1 MKRVFCIFIYVVFS
15 ILKGVSAEMPDTLN
29 HYGLQA
35 VEIRGKRLRSQLRE
49 IEGTSIISM
58 SLMDEMPHILGNADP
73 LHYAQLLPGVQ
84 TNSEYDAGLHIQGC
98 DNSHNYVS
106 LGGAPIYNAAHLLG
120 FFSIFNAGHFTE
132 MSLQKSPVSA
142 SFPNRLGGRVDM
154 LTPTWLAAEDSLS
167 VGAVHGELSVGPMS
181 SQGTLRLPVG
191 KRSLLL
197 LSARTAYLNLLYS
210 KWLEVDGDEVKYD
223 FSDYNLSYITQLD
236 DANVLK
242 FEGYWGYDNMKI
254 GQASHGLQ
262 GKLKW
267 NNTMAALHW
276 YSRSK
281 DGLEERKKDW
291 SMEQMVYYSRYANR
305 LNVDEYSFQVGMRSF
320 IFDLGYKGNFSWG
333 RWSVGA
339 EVIRHQLLPQD
350 VGITGNLANYQTNAQ
365 HQQATETS
373 AYLQYCQ
380 PLGEKLLMEMG
391 ARVSGYHCQK
401 SFYRVMPHLKFNY
414 DLSQSAKL
422 NLNLGIRNQYLFQTG
437 FSSAGLPTEFWFA
450 ADQNHRPQYAYHAAL
465 QGEFWFAEKEY
476 RLSVETYYKWLM
488 NQIEN
493 NSNMFDIL
501 FSSYSFDGSLLHG
514 KGYNYGLN
522 LLLEKRRGKLT
533 GWLSGSLGRA
543 MRKFDGE
550 QYQGWYPAGHERI
563 YELNAVATY
572 RINRRVSLGT
582 TYVLASG
589 TPYTKV
595 NYAYLMSGNLVTEY
609 GPHNGGRVKPYMRLD
624 LSASYDFATKGSIR
638 SGINFSL
645 YNVTMHG
652 NDLFYRIK
660 VYDNHVRYNG
670 FKFLMPIMP
679 SLNYY
684 CKF

>member
-1 MKRVFCIFIYVVFS
+1 MKRVFCIFIYVVFG
-15 ILKGVSAEMPDTLN
+15 ILKGVSAEMTDTLN

-106 LGGAPIYNAAHLLG
+106 LGGAPVYNAAHLLG

-167 VGAVHGELSVGPMS
+167 VGTVHGELSVGPMS
-181 SQGTLRLPVG
+181 SQGTLRLPIG

-197 LSARTAYLNLLYS
+197 LSARAAYLNLLYS

-242 FEGYWGYDNMKI
+242 IEGYWGYDNMKI
-254 GQASHGLQ
+254 GQASYGLQ

-267 NNTMAALHW
+267 DNTMAALHW

-281 DGLEERKKDW
+281 HGENERRKNW
-291 SMEQMVYYSRYANR
+291 QMEQMVYYSRYANR
-305 LNVDEYSFQVGMRSF
+305 LNLNEYSFQVRMRSF

-333 RWSVGA
+333 RWRMGA
-339 EVIRHQLLPQD
+339 EVVRHQLLPQD
-350 VGITGNLANYQTNAQ
+350 IGISGNLANYQTDTQ
-365 HQQATETS
+365 HQLATEAS

-380 PLGEKLLMEMG
+380 PLGENLLMELG

-414 DLSQSAKL
+414 DLSPSAKL

-450 ADQNHRPQYAYHAAL
+450 ANQNHRPQYAYHAAL

-572 RINRRVSLGT
+572 RINRRVSLGS

-609 GPHNGGRVKPYMRLD
+609 GPHNGDRVKPYMRLD
-624 LSASYDFATKGSIR
+624 LSVSYDFATKGKVR

-660 VYDNHVRYNG
+660 VYDNHVRYNA

-679 SLNYY
+679 SINYY

>member
-1 MKRVFCIFIYVVFS
+1 MKRVFCIFIYVVFG
-15 ILKGVSAEMPDTLN
+15 ILKGVSAELTDTLN

-106 LGGAPIYNAAHLLG
+106 LGGAPVYNAAHLLG

-181 SQGTLRLPVG
+181 SQGTLRLPIG

-197 LSARTAYLNLLYS
+197 LSARAAYLNLLYS

-242 FEGYWGYDNMKI
+242 IEGYWGYDKMKI

-281 DGLEERKKDW
+281 DGLNEGGKDW

-305 LNVDEYSFQVGMRSF
+305 LNVGEYSFQVGMRSF
-320 IFDLGYKGNFSWG
+320 IFDLGYKGNFSCE
-333 RWSVGA
+333 RWSMGA
-339 EVIRHQLLPQD
+339 EVVRHQLLPQD
-350 VGITGNLANYQTNAQ
+350 IGITGNLANYQTDTQ
-365 HQQATETS
+365 HQQSMEAS

-380 PLGEKLLMEMG
+380 PLGENLLMELG

-401 SFYRVMPHLKFNY
+401 SFYRVMPHLKFNC
-414 DLSQSAKL
+414 DLSPSAKL

-437 FSSAGLPTEFWFA
+437 FSSSGLPTEFWFA
-450 ADQNHRPQYAYHAAL
+450 ADKNHRPQYACHAAL

-533 GWLSGSLGRA
+533 GWLSGSFGRA

-572 RINRRVSLGT
+572 RINRRVSLGS

-609 GPHNGGRVKPYMRLD
+609 GPHNGDRVKPYMRLD
-624 LSASYDFATKGSIR
+624 LSVSYDFATKGKVR

-679 SLNYY
+679 SINYY

>member
-1 MKRVFCIFIYVVFS
+1 MKRVFCIFIYVVFG
-15 ILKGVSAEMPDTLN
+15 ILKGVSAEMTDTLN

-106 LGGAPIYNAAHLLG
+106 LGGAPVYNAAHLLG

-197 LSARTAYLNLLYS
+197 LSARAAYLNLLYS

-242 FEGYWGYDNMKI
+242 IEGYWGYDNMKI
-254 GQASHGLQ
+254 GQASYGLQ

-267 NNTMAALHW
+267 DNTMAALHW

-281 DGLEERKKDW
+281 DGLNEGGKDW

-305 LNVDEYSFQVGMRSF
+305 LNVGEYSFQVGMRSF
-320 IFDLGYKGNFSWG
+320 IFDLGYKGNFSLG
-333 RWSVGA
+333 RWRMGA
-339 EVIRHQLLPQD
+339 EVVRHQLLPQD
-350 VGITGNLANYQTNAQ
+350 IGITGNLANYQTDAH
-365 HQQATETS
+365 HQLATEAS

-380 PLGEKLLMEMG
+380 PLGENLLMELG

-450 ADQNHRPQYAYHAAL
+450 ADQNHRPQYACHAAL

-572 RINRRVSLGT
+572 RINRRVSLGS

-609 GPHNGGRVKPYMRLD
+609 GPHNGDRVKPYMRLD
-624 LSASYDFATKGSIR
+624 LSVSYDFATKGKVR

-660 VYDNHVRYNG
+660 VYDNHVRYNA

-679 SLNYY
+679 SINYY

>member
-1 MKRVFCIFIYVVFS
+1 MKRVFCIFIYVVFG
-15 ILKGVSAEMPDTLN
+15 ILKGVSAEMTDTLN

-106 LGGAPIYNAAHLLG
+106 LGGAPVYNAAHLLG
-120 FFSIFNAGHFTE
+120 FFSIFNAGHFSE

-197 LSARTAYLNLLYS
+197 LSARAAYLNLLYS

-242 FEGYWGYDNMKI
+242 IEGYWGYDNMKI
-254 GQASHGLQ
+254 GQASYGLQ

-267 NNTMAALHW
+267 DNTMAALHW

-281 DGLEERKKDW
+281 DGLNEGGKDW

-305 LNVDEYSFQVGMRSF
+305 LNVGEYSFQVGMRSF

-333 RWSVGA
+333 RWRMGA
-339 EVIRHQLLPQD
+339 EVVRHQLLPQD
-350 VGITGNLANYQTNAQ
+350 IGITGNLANYQTDAH
-365 HQQATETS
+365 HQLATEAS
-373 AYLQYCQ
+373 VYLQYCQ
-380 PLGEKLLMEMG
+380 PLGEKLLMELG

-414 DLSQSAKL
+414 DLSPSAKL

-450 ADQNHRPQYAYHAAL
+450 ADKNHRPQYAYHAAL

-550 QYQGWYPAGHERI
+550 QYQEWYPAGHERI

-572 RINRRVSLGT
+572 RINRRVSLGS

-609 GPHNGGRVKPYMRLD
+609 GPHNGDRVKPYMRLD
-624 LSASYDFATKGSIR
+624 LSVSYDFATKGKVR

-660 VYDNHVRYNG
+660 VYDNHVRYNA

-679 SLNYY
+679 SINYY

>member
-1 MKRVFCIFIYVVFS
+1 MKRVFCIFIYVVFG
-15 ILKGVSAEMPDTLN
+15 ILKGVSAEMTDTLN
-29 HYGLQA
+29 HYGLQT

-106 LGGAPIYNAAHLLG
+106 LGGAPVYNAAHLLG
-120 FFSIFNAGHFTE
+120 FFSIFNAGHFSE

-660 VYDNHVRYNG
+660 VYDNHVRYNA

-679 SLNYY
+679 SINYY

>member
-1 MKRVFCIFIYVVFS
+1 MKRVFCIFIYVVFG
-15 ILKGVSAEMPDTLN
+15 ILKGVSAEMTDTLN
-29 HYGLQA
+29 RYGLQT
-35 VEIRGKRLRSQLRE
+35 VEIRGKRLRSPLRE
-49 IEGTSIISM
+49 IEGSSIISM

-106 LGGAPIYNAAHLLG
+106 LGGAPVYNAAHLLG
-120 FFSIFNAGHFTE
+120 FFSIFNAGHFSE

-197 LSARTAYLNLLYS
+197 LSARAAYLNLLYS

-242 FEGYWGYDNMKI
+242 IEGYWGYDNMKI
-254 GQASHGLQ
+254 GQASYGLQ

-267 NNTMAALHW
+267 DNTMAALHW

-281 DGLEERKKDW
+281 DGLNEGGKDW
-291 SMEQMVYYSRYANR
+291 LMEQMVYYSRYANR
-305 LNVDEYSFQVGMRSF
+305 LNVGEYSFQVGMRSF

-333 RWSVGA
+333 RWRMGA
-339 EVIRHQLLPQD
+339 EVVRHQLLPQD
-350 VGITGNLANYQTNAQ
+350 IGITGNLANYQTDAH
-365 HQQATETS
+365 HQLATEAS

-380 PLGEKLLMEMG
+380 PLGENLLMELG

-450 ADQNHRPQYAYHAAL
+450 ADKNHRPQYAYHAAL

-550 QYQGWYPAGHERI
+550 QYQEWYPAGHERI

-572 RINRRVSLGT
+572 RINRRVSLGS

-609 GPHNGGRVKPYMRLD
+609 GPHNGDRVKPYMRLD
-624 LSASYDFATKGSIR
+624 LSVSYDFATKGSVR

-660 VYDNHVRYNG
+660 VYDNHVRYNA

-679 SLNYY
+679 SINYY

>member
-29 HYGLQA
+29 HYGLQT

-106 LGGAPIYNAAHLLG
+106 LGGAPVYNAAHLLG

-154 LTPTWLAAEDSLS
+154 LTPTWLAAEDSLL

-197 LSARTAYLNLLYS
+197 LSARAAYLNLLYS

-305 LNVDEYSFQVGMRSF
+305 LNVNEYSFQVGMRSF
-320 IFDLGYKGNFSWG
+320 IFDLGYKGNFSCG

-350 VGITGNLANYQTNAQ
+350 VGITGNLANYQTDAQ

-373 AYLQYCQ
+373 AYLQYCL

>member
-15 ILKGVSAEMPDTLN
+15 ILKGVSAEMTDTLN

-380 PLGEKLLMEMG
+380 PLGENLLMELG

>member
-1 MKRVFCIFIYVVFS
+1 MKRVFCIFIYVVFG
-15 ILKGVSAEMPDTLN
+15 ILKGVSAEMTDTLN
-29 HYGLQA
+29 HYELQT
-35 VEIRGKRLRSQLRE
+35 VEIRGKRLRSPLRE
-49 IEGTSIISM
+49 IEGSSIISM
-58 SLMDEMPHILGNADP
+58 SFMDEMPHILGNADP

-154 LTPTWLAAEDSLS
+154 LTPTWLAAEDSLWM
-167 VGAVHGELSVGPMS
+167 GGVHGELSVGPMS

-197 LSARTAYLNLLYS
+197 LSARAAYLNLLYS

-242 FEGYWGYDNMKI
+242 IEGYWGYDNMKI
-254 GQASHGLQ
+254 GQASYGLQ

-267 NNTMAALHW
+267 DNTMAALHW

-281 DGLEERKKDW
+281 DGLNEGGKDW

-305 LNVDEYSFQVGMRSF
+305 LNVGEYSFQVGMRSF

-333 RWSVGA
+333 RWRMGA
-339 EVIRHQLLPQD
+339 EVVRHQLLPQD
-350 VGITGNLANYQTNAQ
+350 IGITGNLANYQTDAH
-365 HQQATETS
+365 HQLATEAS
-373 AYLQYCQ
+373 VYLQYCQ

-414 DLSQSAKL
+414 DLSPSAKL

-450 ADQNHRPQYAYHAAL
+450 ADKNHRPQYAYHAAL

-550 QYQGWYPAGHERI
+550 QYLEWYPAGHERI

-572 RINRRVSLGT
+572 RINRRVSLGS

-609 GPHNGGRVKPYMRLD
+609 GPHNGDRVKPYMRLD
-624 LSASYDFATKGSIR
+624 LSVSYDFATKGKVR

-660 VYDNHVRYNG
+660 VYDNHVRYNA

-679 SLNYY
+679 SINYY

>member
-1 MKRVFCIFIYVVFS
+1 MKRVFCIFIYVVFG
-15 ILKGVSAEMPDTLN
+15 ILKGVSAEMTDTLN

-106 LGGAPIYNAAHLLG
+106 LGGAPVYNAAHLLG
-120 FFSIFNAGHFTE
+120 FFSIFNAGHFSE

-181 SQGTLRLPVG
+181 SQGTLRLPIG

-197 LSARTAYLNLLYS
+197 LSARAAYLNLLYS

-242 FEGYWGYDNMKI
+242 IEGYWGYDKMKI

-281 DGLEERKKDW
+281 HGENERRKNW
-291 SMEQMVYYSRYANR
+291 QMEQMVYYSRYANR
-305 LNVDEYSFQVGMRSF
+305 LNLNEYSFQVGMRSF

-333 RWSVGA
+333 RWRMGA
-339 EVIRHQLLPQD
+339 EVVRHQLLPQD
-350 VGITGNLANYQTNAQ
+350 IGITGNLANYQTDAH
-365 HQQATETS
+365 HQLATEAS
-373 AYLQYCQ
+373 VYLQYCQ

-414 DLSQSAKL
+414 DLSPSAKL

-450 ADQNHRPQYAYHAAL
+450 ADKNHRPQYAYHAAL

-550 QYQGWYPAGHERI
+550 QYQEWYPAGHERI

-572 RINRRVSLGT
+572 RINRRVSLGS

-609 GPHNGGRVKPYMRLD
+609 GPHNGDRVKPYMRLD
-624 LSASYDFATKGSIR
+624 LSVSYDFATKGKVR

-660 VYDNHVRYNG
+660 VYDNHVRYNA
-670 FKFLMPIMP
+670 FKFLMAIMP
-679 SLNYY
+679 SINYY

>member
-1 MKRVFCIFIYVVFS
+1 MKRVFCIFIYVVFG
-15 ILKGVSAEMPDTLN
+15 ILKGVSAEMTDTLN

-106 LGGAPIYNAAHLLG
+106 FGGAPVYNAAHLLG
-120 FFSIFNAGHFTE
+120 FFSIFNAGHFSE

-154 LTPTWLAAEDSLS
+154 LTPTWLAAEDSLWM
-167 VGAVHGELSVGPMS
+167 GGVHGELSVGPMS

-197 LSARTAYLNLLYS
+197 LSARAAYLNLLYS

-242 FEGYWGYDNMKI
+242 IEGYWGYDNMKI
-254 GQASHGLQ
+254 GQASYGLQ

-267 NNTMAALHW
+267 DNTMAALHW

-281 DGLEERKKDW
+281 DGLNEGGKDW

-305 LNVDEYSFQVGMRSF
+305 LNVGEYSFQVGMRSF

-333 RWSVGA
+333 RWRMGA
-339 EVIRHQLLPQD
+339 EVVRHQLLPQD
-350 VGITGNLANYQTNAQ
+350 IGISGNLANYQTDTQ
-365 HQQATETS
+365 HQLATEAS

-380 PLGEKLLMEMG
+380 PLGENLLMELG

-414 DLSQSAKL
+414 DLSPSAKL

-450 ADQNHRPQYAYHAAL
+450 ANQNHRPQYAYHAAL

-572 RINRRVSLGT
+572 RINRRVSLGS

-609 GPHNGGRVKPYMRLD
+609 GPHNGSRVKPYMRLD
-624 LSASYDFATKGSIR
+624 LSVSYDFATKGSVR

-660 VYDNHVRYNG
+660 VYDNHVRYNA

-679 SLNYY
+679 SINYY

>member
-1 MKRVFCIFIYVVFS
+1 MKRVFCIFIYVVFG
-15 ILKGVSAEMPDTLN
+15 ILKGVSAEMTDTLN

-106 LGGAPIYNAAHLLG
+106 LGGAPVYNAAHLLG

-197 LSARTAYLNLLYS
+197 LSARAAYLNLLYS

-242 FEGYWGYDNMKI
+242 IEGYWGYDKMKI

-281 DGLEERKKDW
+281 DGLNEGGKDW

-305 LNVDEYSFQVGMRSF
+305 LNVGEYSFQVGMRSF

-333 RWSVGA
+333 RWRMGA
-339 EVIRHQLLPQD
+339 EVVRHQLLPQD
-350 VGITGNLANYQTNAQ
+350 IGISGNLANYQTDTQ
-365 HQQATETS
+365 HQLATEAS
-373 AYLQYCQ
+373 VYLQYCQ

-414 DLSQSAKL
+414 DLSPSAKL

-450 ADQNHRPQYAYHAAL
+450 ANQNHRPQYAYHAAL

-543 MRKFDGE
+543 MRKFDGA

-572 RINRRVSLGT
+572 HINRRVSLGS

-609 GPHNGGRVKPYMRLD
+609 GPHNGDRVKPYMRLD
-624 LSASYDFATKGSIR
+624 LSVSYDFATKGKVR

-660 VYDNHVRYNG
+660 VYDNHVRYNA

-679 SLNYY
+679 SINYY

>member
-1 MKRVFCIFIYVVFS
+1 MKRVFCIFIYVVLG
-15 ILKGVSAEMPDTLN
+15 ILKGVSAEMTDTLN
-29 HYGLQA
+29 HYGLQT
-35 VEIRGKRLRSQLRE
+35 VEIRGKRLRSPLRE
-49 IEGTSIISM
+49 IEGSSIISM
-58 SLMDEMPHILGNADP
+58 SFMDEMPHILGNADP

-132 MSLQKSPVSA
+132 MSLLKSPVSA

-154 LTPTWLAAEDSLS
+154 LTPTWLAAEDSLWT
-167 VGAVHGELSVGPMS
+167 GAVHGELSVGPMS

-197 LSARTAYLNLLYS
+197 LSARAAYLNLLYS

-242 FEGYWGYDNMKI
+242 IEGYWGYDNMKI

-267 NNTMAALHW
+267 DNTMAALHW

-281 DGLEERKKDW
+281 DGLDERGKVW

-350 VGITGNLANYQTNAQ
+350 VDITGNLANYQTDAQ
-365 HQQATETS
+365 HQQAAETS
-373 AYLQYCQ
+373 AYLQYSQ

-401 SFYRVMPHLKFNY
+401 SFYRVMPHLKLNY
-414 DLSQSAKL
+414 VLSPSAKL

-437 FSSAGLPTEFWFA
+437 FSSSGLPTEFWFA
-450 ADQNHRPQYAYHAAL
+450 ADKNHRPQYAWHAAL

-572 RINRRVSLGT
+572 RINRRVSLGA

-589 TPYTKV
+589 TPYTNV

-609 GPHNGGRVKPYMRLD
+609 GPYNGSRVKPYMRLD
-624 LSASYDFATKGSIR
+624 LSVSYDFATKGSVR

-660 VYDNHVRYNG
+660 VYDNHVRYNA

-679 SLNYY
+679 SINYY

>member
-1 MKRVFCIFIYVVFS
+1 MKRVFCIFIYVVFG
-15 ILKGVSAEMPDTLN
+15 ILKGVSAEMTDTLN
-29 HYGLQA
+29 HYGLQT

-106 LGGAPIYNAAHLLG
+106 LGGAPVYNAAHLLG
-120 FFSIFNAGHFTE
+120 FFSIFNAGHFSE

-197 LSARTAYLNLLYS
+197 LSARAAYLNLLYS

-254 GQASHGLQ
+254 GQASYGLQ

-267 NNTMAALHW
+267 DNTMAALHW

-281 DGLEERKKDW
+281 DGLNKGGKDW
-291 SMEQMVYYSRYANR
+291 LMEQMVYYSRYANR
-305 LNVDEYSFQVGMRSF
+305 LNVGEYSFQVGMRSF

-333 RWSVGA
+333 RWRMGA
-339 EVIRHQLLPQD
+339 EVVRHQLLPQD
-350 VGITGNLANYQTNAQ
+350 IGITGNLANYQTDTQ
-365 HQQATETS
+365 HQQSMEAS
-373 AYLQYCQ
+373 VYLQYCQ

-414 DLSQSAKL
+414 DLSPSAKL

-450 ADQNHRPQYAYHAAL
+450 ADQNHRPQYACHAAL

-572 RINRRVSLGT
+572 RINRRVSLGS

-609 GPHNGGRVKPYMRLD
+609 GPHNGDRVKPYMRLD
-624 LSASYDFATKGSIR
+624 LSVSYDFATKGSVR

-660 VYDNHVRYNG
+660 VYDNHVRYNA

-679 SLNYY
+679 SINYY

>member
-1 MKRVFCIFIYVVFS
+1 MKRVFCIFIYVVFG
-15 ILKGVSAEMPDTLN
+15 ILKGVSAEMTDTLN

-106 LGGAPIYNAAHLLG
+106 LGGAPVYNAAHLLG

-154 LTPTWLAAEDSLS
+154 LTPTWLAAEDSLWM
-167 VGAVHGELSVGPMS
+167 GGVHGELSVGPMS

-197 LSARTAYLNLLYS
+197 LSARAAYLNLLYS

-242 FEGYWGYDNMKI
+242 IEGYWGYDNMKI
-254 GQASHGLQ
+254 GQASYGLQ

-267 NNTMAALHW
+267 DNTMAALHW

-281 DGLEERKKDW
+281 DGLNEGGKDW

-305 LNVDEYSFQVGMRSF
+305 LNVGEYSFQVGMRSF
-320 IFDLGYKGNFSWG
+320 IFDLGYKGNFSLG
-333 RWSVGA
+333 RWRMGA
-339 EVIRHQLLPQD
+339 EVVRHQLLPQD
-350 VGITGNLANYQTNAQ
+350 IGITGNLANYQTDAH
-365 HQQATETS
+365 HQLATEAS
-373 AYLQYCQ
+373 VYLQYCQ

-414 DLSQSAKL
+414 DLSPSAKL

-450 ADQNHRPQYAYHAAL
+450 ADQNHRPQYACHAAL

-572 RINRRVSLGT
+572 RINRRVSLGS

-609 GPHNGGRVKPYMRLD
+609 GPHNGDRVKPYMRLD
-624 LSASYDFATKGSIR
+624 LSVSYDFATKGKVR

-660 VYDNHVRYNG
+660 VYDNHVRYNA

-679 SLNYY
+679 SINYY

>member
-1 MKRVFCIFIYVVFS
+1 MKRVFCIFIYVVFG
-15 ILKGVSAEMPDTLN
+15 ILKGVSAEMTDTLN

-106 LGGAPIYNAAHLLG
+106 LGGAPVYNAAHLLG

-154 LTPTWLAAEDSLS
+154 LTPTWLAAEDSLWM
-167 VGAVHGELSVGPMS
+167 GGVHGELSVGPMS

-197 LSARTAYLNLLYS
+197 LSARAAYLNLLYS

-242 FEGYWGYDNMKI
+242 IEGYWGYDKMKI

-281 DGLEERKKDW
+281 HGENERRKNW
-291 SMEQMVYYSRYANR
+291 QIEQMVYYSRYANR
-305 LNVDEYSFQVGMRSF
+305 LNVGEYSFQVGMRSF

-333 RWSVGA
+333 RWRMGA
-339 EVIRHQLLPQD
+339 EVVRHQLLPQD
-350 VGITGNLANYQTNAQ
+350 IGISGNLANYQTDTQ
-365 HQQATETS
+365 HQLATEAS

-401 SFYRVMPHLKFNY
+401 SFYRVMPHLKLNY
-414 DLSQSAKL
+414 VLSQSAKL

-450 ADQNHRPQYAYHAAL
+450 ADQNHRPQYACHAAL

-533 GWLSGSLGRA
+533 GWLSGSWGRA
-543 MRKFDGE
+543 MRKFDGA

-572 RINRRVSLGT
+572 RINRRVSLGS

-609 GPHNGGRVKPYMRLD
+609 GPHNGDRVKPYMRLD
-624 LSASYDFATKGSIR
+624 LSVSYDFATKGKVR

-660 VYDNHVRYNG
+660 VYDNHVRYNA

-679 SLNYY
+679 SINYY

>member
-1 MKRVFCIFIYVVFS
+1 MKRVFCIFIYVVFGM
-15 ILKGVSAEMPDTLN
+15 LKGVSAEMTDTLN
-29 HYGLQA
+29 HYGLQT
-35 VEIRGKRLRSQLRE
+35 VEIRGKRLRSPLRE
-49 IEGTSIISM
+49 IEGSSIISM
-58 SLMDEMPHILGNADP
+58 SFMDEMPHILGNADP

-106 LGGAPIYNAAHLLG
+106 LGGAPVYNAAHLLG
-120 FFSIFNAGHFTE
+120 FFSIFNAGHFSE

-167 VGAVHGELSVGPMS
+167 VGTVHGELSVGPMS

-197 LSARTAYLNLLYS
+197 LSARAAYLNLLYS

-242 FEGYWGYDNMKI
+242 IEGYWGYDNMKI
-254 GQASHGLQ
+254 GQASYGLQ

-267 NNTMAALHW
+267 DNTMAALHW

-281 DGLEERKKDW
+281 DGLNEGGKDW

-305 LNVDEYSFQVGMRSF
+305 LNVGEYSFQVGMRSF

-333 RWSVGA
+333 RWRMGA
-339 EVIRHQLLPQD
+339 EVVRHQLLPQD
-350 VGITGNLANYQTNAQ
+350 IGITGNLANYQTDAH
-365 HQQATETS
+365 HQLATEAS
-373 AYLQYCQ
+373 VYLQYCQ

-414 DLSQSAKL
+414 DLSPSAKL

-450 ADQNHRPQYAYHAAL
+450 ADKNHRPQYAYHAAL

-543 MRKFDGE
+543 MRKFDGA

-572 RINRRVSLGT
+572 RINRRVSLGS

-595 NYAYLMSGNLVTEY
+595 NYAYLMSGNFVTEY
-609 GPHNGGRVKPYMRLD
+609 GPHNGDRVKPYMRLD
-624 LSASYDFATKGSIR
+624 LSVSYDFATKGKVR

-660 VYDNHVRYNG
+660 VYDNHVRYNA

-679 SLNYY
+679 SINYY

>member
-1 MKRVFCIFIYVVFS
+1 MKRVFCIFIYVVFG
-15 ILKGVSAEMPDTLN
+15 ILKGVSAEMTDTLN

-49 IEGTSIISM
+49 IEGTSIVSM

-106 LGGAPIYNAAHLLG
+106 LGGAPVYNAAHLLG

-197 LSARTAYLNLLYS
+197 LSARAAYLNLLYS

-242 FEGYWGYDNMKI
+242 IEGYWGYDNMKI
-254 GQASHGLQ
+254 GQASYGLQ

-267 NNTMAALHW
+267 DNTMAALHW

-281 DGLEERKKDW
+281 DGLKEGGKDW

-305 LNVDEYSFQVGMRSF
+305 LNVGEYSFQVGMRSF
-320 IFDLGYKGNFSWG
+320 IFDLGYKGNFSLG
-333 RWSVGA
+333 RWRMGA
-339 EVIRHQLLPQD
+339 EVVRHQLLPQD
-350 VGITGNLANYQTNAQ
+350 IGITGNLANYQTDAH
-365 HQQATETS
+365 HQLATEAS
-373 AYLQYCQ
+373 VYLQYCQ

-414 DLSQSAKL
+414 DLSPSAKL

-450 ADQNHRPQYAYHAAL
+450 ANQNHRPQYAYHAAL

-572 RINRRVSLGT
+572 RINRRVSLGS

-609 GPHNGGRVKPYMRLD
+609 GPHNGDRVKPYMRLD
-624 LSASYDFATKGSIR
+624 LSVSYDFATKGKVR

-660 VYDNHVRYNG
+660 VYDNHVRYNA

-679 SLNYY
+679 SINYY

>member
-1 MKRVFCIFIYVVFS
+1 MKRVFCIFIYVVFG
-15 ILKGVSAEMPDTLN
+15 ILKGVSAEMTDTLN

-120 FFSIFNAGHFTE
+120 FFSIFNAGHFLE

-181 SQGTLRLPVG
+181 SQGTLRLPIG

-197 LSARTAYLNLLYS
+197 LSARAAYLNLLYS

-242 FEGYWGYDNMKI
+242 IEGYWGYDKMKI

-281 DGLEERKKDW
+281 HGENERRKNW
-291 SMEQMVYYSRYANR
+291 QMEQMVYYSRYANR
-305 LNVDEYSFQVGMRSF
+305 LNLNEYSFQVGMRSF
-320 IFDLGYKGNFSWG
+320 IFDLGYKGNFSCGGW
-333 RWSVGA
+333 RMGA
-339 EVIRHQLLPQD
+339 EVVRHQLLPQD
-350 VGITGNLANYQTNAQ
+350 IGISGNLANYQTDTQ
-365 HQQATETS
+365 HQQSMEAS

-380 PLGEKLLMEMG
+380 PLGENLLMELG

-437 FSSAGLPTEFWFA
+437 FSSSGLPTEFWFA
-450 ADQNHRPQYAYHAAL
+450 ADQNHRPQYACHAAL

-550 QYQGWYPAGHERI
+550 QYQRWYPAGHERI

-572 RINRRVSLGT
+572 RINRRVSLGS

-609 GPHNGGRVKPYMRLD
+609 GPHNGDRVKPYMRLD
-624 LSASYDFATKGSIR
+624 LSVSYDFATKGKVR

-660 VYDNHVRYNG
+660 VYDNHVRYNA

-679 SLNYY
+679 SINYY

>member
-1 MKRVFCIFIYVVFS
+1 MKRVFCIFIYVVFG
-15 ILKGVSAEMPDTLN
+15 ILKGVSAEMTDTLN

-181 SQGTLRLPVG
+181 SQGTLRLPIG

-197 LSARTAYLNLLYS
+197 LSARAAYLNLLYS

-242 FEGYWGYDNMKI
+242 IEGYWGYDNMKI
-254 GQASHGLQ
+254 GQASYGLQ

-281 DGLEERKKDW
+281 DGLNEGGKDW

-305 LNVDEYSFQVGMRSF
+305 LNVGEYSFQVGMRSF

-333 RWSVGA
+333 RWRMGA
-339 EVIRHQLLPQD
+339 EVVRHQLLPQD
-350 VGITGNLANYQTNAQ
+350 IGITGNLANYQTDAH
-365 HQQATETS
+365 HQLATEAS
-373 AYLQYCQ
+373 VYLQYCQ

-414 DLSQSAKL
+414 DLSPSAKL

-450 ADQNHRPQYAYHAAL
+450 ADKNHRPQYAYHAAL

-550 QYQGWYPAGHERI
+550 QYQEWYPAGHERI

-572 RINRRVSLGT
+572 RINRRVSLGS

-609 GPHNGGRVKPYMRLD
+609 GPHNGDRVKPYMRLD
-624 LSASYDFATKGSIR
+624 LSVSYDFATKGKVR

-660 VYDNHVRYNG
+660 VYDNHVRYNA

-679 SLNYY
+679 SINYY

>member
-1 MKRVFCIFIYVVFS
+1 
-15 ILKGVSAEMPDTLN
+15 
-29 HYGLQA
+29 
-35 VEIRGKRLRSQLRE
+35 
-49 IEGTSIISM
+49 
-58 SLMDEMPHILGNADP
+58 
-73 LHYAQLLPGVQ
+73 
-84 TNSEYDAGLHIQGC
+84 
-98 DNSHNYVS
+98 
-106 LGGAPIYNAAHLLG
+106 
-120 FFSIFNAGHFTE
+120 

-181 SQGTLRLPVG
+181 SQGTLRLPIG

-197 LSARTAYLNLLYS
+197 LSARAAYLNLLYS

-242 FEGYWGYDNMKI
+242 IEGYWGYDKMKI

-281 DGLEERKKDW
+281 DGLNEGGKDW

-305 LNVDEYSFQVGMRSF
+305 LNVGEYSFQVGMRSF
-320 IFDLGYKGNFSWG
+320 IFDLGYKGNFSCE
-333 RWSVGA
+333 RWSMGA
-339 EVIRHQLLPQD
+339 EVVRHQLLPQD
-350 VGITGNLANYQTNAQ
+350 IGITGNLANYQTDTQ
-365 HQQATETS
+365 HQQSMEAS

-380 PLGEKLLMEMG
+380 PLGENLLMELG

-401 SFYRVMPHLKFNY
+401 SFYRVMPHLKFNC
-414 DLSQSAKL
+414 DLSPSAKL

-437 FSSAGLPTEFWFA
+437 FSSSGLPTEFWFA
-450 ADQNHRPQYAYHAAL
+450 ADQNHRPQYACHAAL

-572 RINRRVSLGT
+572 RINRRVSLGS

-609 GPHNGGRVKPYMRLD
+609 GPHNGDRVKPYMRLD
-624 LSASYDFATKGSIR
+624 LSVSYDFATKGKVR

-679 SLNYY
+679 SINYY

>member
-1 MKRVFCIFIYVVFS
+1 MKRVFCIFIYVVLG
-15 ILKGVSAEMPDTLN
+15 ILKGVSAEMTDTLN
-29 HYGLQA
+29 HYGLQT
-35 VEIRGKRLRSQLRE
+35 VEIRGKRLRSPLRE
-49 IEGTSIISM
+49 IEGSSIISM
-58 SLMDEMPHILGNADP
+58 SFMDEMPHILGNADP

-154 LTPTWLAAEDSLS
+154 LTPTWLAAEDSLWM
-167 VGAVHGELSVGPMS
+167 GGVHGELSVGPMS

-197 LSARTAYLNLLYS
+197 LSARAAYLNLLYS

-254 GQASHGLQ
+254 EQASYGLL

-267 NNTMAALHW
+267 DNTMAALHW

-281 DGLEERKKDW
+281 DGLNEGGKDW

-305 LNVDEYSFQVGMRSF
+305 LNVGEYSFQVGMRSF

-333 RWSVGA
+333 RWRMGA
-339 EVIRHQLLPQD
+339 EVVRHQLLPQD
-350 VGITGNLANYQTNAQ
+350 IGITGNLANYQTDAH
-365 HQQATETS
+365 HQLATEAS
-373 AYLQYCQ
+373 VYLQYCQ

-401 SFYRVMPHLKFNY
+401 SFYRVMPHLKLNY
-414 DLSQSAKL
+414 VLSQSAKL

-450 ADQNHRPQYAYHAAL
+450 ADKNHRPQYACHAAL

-572 RINRRVSLGT
+572 RINRRVSLGS

-609 GPHNGGRVKPYMRLD
+609 GPHNGSRVKPYMRLD
-624 LSASYDFATKGSIR
+624 LSVSYDFATKGSVR

-660 VYDNHVRYNG
+660 VYDNHVRYNA

-679 SLNYY
+679 SINYY

>member
-1 MKRVFCIFIYVVFS
+1 MKRVFCIFIYVVFGM
-15 ILKGVSAEMPDTLN
+15 LKGVSAEMTDTLN
-29 HYGLQA
+29 HYGLQT
-35 VEIRGKRLRSQLRE
+35 VEIRGKRLRSPLRE
-49 IEGTSIISM
+49 IEGSSIISM
-58 SLMDEMPHILGNADP
+58 SFMDEMPHILGNADP

-106 LGGAPIYNAAHLLG
+106 LGGAPVYNAAHLLG
-120 FFSIFNAGHFTE
+120 FFSIFNAGHFSE

-167 VGAVHGELSVGPMS
+167 VGTVHGELSVGPMS

-197 LSARTAYLNLLYS
+197 LSARAAYLNLLYS

-242 FEGYWGYDNMKI
+242 IEGYWGYDNMKI
-254 GQASHGLQ
+254 GQASYGLQ

-267 NNTMAALHW
+267 DNTMAALHW

-281 DGLEERKKDW
+281 DGLNEGGKDW

-305 LNVDEYSFQVGMRSF
+305 LNVGEYSFQVGMRSF
-320 IFDLGYKGNFSWG
+320 IFDLGYKGNFSLG
-333 RWSVGA
+333 RWRMGA
-339 EVIRHQLLPQD
+339 EVVRHQLLPQD
-350 VGITGNLANYQTNAQ
+350 IGITGNLANYQTDAH
-365 HQQATETS
+365 HQLATEAS
-373 AYLQYCQ
+373 VYLQYCQ
-380 PLGEKLLMEMG
+380 PLGENLLMELG

-414 DLSQSAKL
+414 DLSPSAKL

-501 FSSYSFDGSLLHG
+501 FSSYSFDGFLLHG

-572 RINRRVSLGT
+572 RINRRVSLGS

-609 GPHNGGRVKPYMRLD
+609 GPHNGDRVKPYMRLD
-624 LSASYDFATKGSIR
+624 LSVSYDFATKGSVR

-660 VYDNHVRYNG
+660 VYDNHVRYNA

-679 SLNYY
+679 SINYY

>member
-181 SQGTLRLPVG
+181 SQGTLRLPIG

-197 LSARTAYLNLLYS
+197 LSARAAYLNLLYS

-242 FEGYWGYDNMKI
+242 FEGYWGYDKMKV

-350 VGITGNLANYQTNAQ
+350 VGITGNLANYQTDAQ

-401 SFYRVMPHLKFNY
+401 FFYRVMPHLKFNY

-422 NLNLGIRNQYLFQTG
+422 NLILGIRNQYLFQTG

-493 NSNMFDIL
+493 NCNMFDIL

-543 MRKFDGE
+543 MRKFDGA

-595 NYAYLMSGNLVTEY
+595 NYVYLMSGNLVTEY
-609 GPHNGGRVKPYMRLD
+609 GPHNGSRVKPYMRLD
-624 LSASYDFATKGSIR
+624 LSVSYDFATKGSVR

-679 SLNYY
+679 SINYY

>member
-106 LGGAPIYNAAHLLG
+106 LGGAPVYNAAHLLG

-191 KRSLLL
+191 KCSLLL
-197 LSARTAYLNLLYS
+197 LSARAAYLNLLYS

-305 LNVDEYSFQVGMRSF
+305 LNVNEYSFQVGMRSF
-320 IFDLGYKGNFSWG
+320 IFDLGYKGNFSCG

-350 VGITGNLANYQTNAQ
+350 VGITGNLANYQTDAQ

-373 AYLQYCQ
+373 AYLQYCL

-609 GPHNGGRVKPYMRLD
+609 GPHNGGRVKPYVRLD

-679 SLNYY
+679 SINYY

>member
-1 MKRVFCIFIYVVFS
+1 MKRVFCIFIYVVFG
-15 ILKGVSAEMPDTLN
+15 ILKGVSAEMTDTLN
-29 HYGLQA
+29 HYGLQT
-35 VEIRGKRLRSQLRE
+35 VEIRGKRLRSPLRE
-49 IEGTSIISM
+49 IEGSSIISM
-58 SLMDEMPHILGNADP
+58 SFMDEMPHILGNADP

-132 MSLQKSPVSA
+132 MSLLKSPVSA

-154 LTPTWLAAEDSLS
+154 LTPTWLAAEDSLWT
-167 VGAVHGELSVGPMS
+167 GAVHGELSVGPMS

-197 LSARTAYLNLLYS
+197 LSARAAYLNLLYS

-242 FEGYWGYDNMKI
+242 IEGYWGYDKMKI
-254 GQASHGLQ
+254 GQASYGLQ

-267 NNTMAALHW
+267 DNTMAALHW

-281 DGLEERKKDW
+281 DGLNEGGKDW

-305 LNVDEYSFQVGMRSF
+305 LNVGEYSFQVGMRSF

-333 RWSVGA
+333 RWRMGA
-339 EVIRHQLLPQD
+339 VVVRHQLLPQD
-350 VGITGNLANYQTNAQ
+350 IGISGNLANYQTDTQ
-365 HQQATETS
+365 HQLATEAS

-401 SFYRVMPHLKFNY
+401 SFYRVMPHLKLNY
-414 DLSQSAKL
+414 VLSQSAKL

-450 ADQNHRPQYAYHAAL
+450 ADKNHRPQYAYHAAL

-550 QYQGWYPAGHERI
+550 QYQEWYPAGHERI

-572 RINRRVSLGT
+572 RINRRVSLGS

-609 GPHNGGRVKPYMRLD
+609 GPHNGDRVKPYMRLD
-624 LSASYDFATKGSIR
+624 LSVSYDFATKGKVR

-660 VYDNHVRYNG
+660 VYDNHVRYNA

-679 SLNYY
+679 SINYY

>member
-1 MKRVFCIFIYVVFS
+1 MKRVFCIFIYVVFG
-15 ILKGVSAEMPDTLN
+15 ILKGVSAELTDTLN

-106 LGGAPIYNAAHLLG
+106 LGGAPVYNAAHLLG

-181 SQGTLRLPVG
+181 SQGTLRLPIG

-197 LSARTAYLNLLYS
+197 LSARAAYLNLLYS

-242 FEGYWGYDNMKI
+242 IEGYWGYDKMKI

-281 DGLEERKKDW
+281 DGLNEGGKDW

-305 LNVDEYSFQVGMRSF
+305 LNLNEYSFQVGMRSF
-320 IFDLGYKGNFSWG
+320 IFDLGYKGNFSCE
-333 RWSVGA
+333 RWSMGA
-339 EVIRHQLLPQD
+339 EVVRHQLLPQD
-350 VGITGNLANYQTNAQ
+350 IGITGNLANYQTDTQ
-365 HQQATETS
+365 HQQSMEAS

-380 PLGEKLLMEMG
+380 PLGENLLMELG

-401 SFYRVMPHLKFNY
+401 SFYRVMPHLKFTCN
-414 DLSQSAKL
+414 LSPSAKL

-450 ADQNHRPQYAYHAAL
+450 ADQNHRPQYACHAAL

-488 NQIEN
+488 NQVEN

-572 RINRRVSLGT
+572 RINRRVSLGS

-609 GPHNGGRVKPYMRLD
+609 GPHNGDRVKPYMRLD
-624 LSASYDFATKGSIR
+624 LSVCYDFATKGKVR

-679 SLNYY
+679 SINYY

>member
-1 MKRVFCIFIYVVFS
+1 MKRVFCIFIYVVFG
-15 ILKGVSAEMPDTLN
+15 ILKGVSAEMTDTLN
-29 HYGLQA
+29 HYGLQT
-35 VEIRGKRLRSQLRE
+35 VEIRGKRLRSPLRE
-49 IEGTSIISM
+49 IEGSSIISM
-58 SLMDEMPHILGNADP
+58 SFMDEMPHILGNADP

-106 LGGAPIYNAAHLLG
+106 LDGAPIYNAAHLLG

-132 MSLQKSPVSA
+132 MSLLKSPVSA

-197 LSARTAYLNLLYS
+197 LSARAAYLNLLYS

-242 FEGYWGYDNMKI
+242 IEGYWGYDNMKI
-254 GQASHGLQ
+254 GQASYGLQ

-267 NNTMAALHW
+267 DNTMAALHW

-281 DGLEERKKDW
+281 DGLNEGGKDW

-305 LNVDEYSFQVGMRSF
+305 LNVGEYSFQVGMRSF
-320 IFDLGYKGNFSWG
+320 IFDLGYKGNFSLG
-333 RWSVGA
+333 RWRMGA
-339 EVIRHQLLPQD
+339 EVVRHQLLPQD
-350 VGITGNLANYQTNAQ
+350 IGITGNLANYQTDAH
-365 HQQATETS
+365 HQLATEAS
-373 AYLQYCQ
+373 VYLQYCQ
-380 PLGEKLLMEMG
+380 PLGENLLMELG

-414 DLSQSAKL
+414 DLSPSAKL

-450 ADQNHRPQYAYHAAL
+450 ANQNHRPQYAYHAAL

-543 MRKFDGE
+543 MRKFDGA

-572 RINRRVSLGT
+572 RINRRVSLGS

-609 GPHNGGRVKPYMRLD
+609 GPHNGSRVKPYMRLD
-624 LSASYDFATKGSIR
+624 LSVSYDFATKGSVR

-660 VYDNHVRYNG
+660 VYDNHVRYNA

-679 SLNYY
+679 SINYY

>member
-15 ILKGVSAEMPDTLN
+15 ILKGVSAEMTDTLN

-197 LSARTAYLNLLYS
+197 LSARAAYLNLLYS

-242 FEGYWGYDNMKI
+242 FEGYWGYDKMKV

-305 LNVDEYSFQVGMRSF
+305 LNVDEYSFHVGMRSF

-380 PLGEKLLMEMG
+380 PLGENLLMELG

>member
-1 MKRVFCIFIYVVFS
+1 MKRVFCIFIYVVFG
-15 ILKGVSAEMPDTLN
+15 ILKGVSAEMTDTLN

-106 LGGAPIYNAAHLLG
+106 LGGAPVYNAAHLLG

-181 SQGTLRLPVG
+181 SQGTLRLPIG

-197 LSARTAYLNLLYS
+197 LSARAAYLNLLYS

-242 FEGYWGYDNMKI
+242 IEGYWGYDKMKI

-281 DGLEERKKDW
+281 DGLNEGGKDW

-305 LNVDEYSFQVGMRSF
+305 LNVGEYSFQVGMRSF
-320 IFDLGYKGNFSWG
+320 IFDLGYKGNFSCE
-333 RWSVGA
+333 RWSMGA
-339 EVIRHQLLPQD
+339 EVVRHQLLPQD
-350 VGITGNLANYQTNAQ
+350 ICITGNLANYQTDTQ
-365 HQQATETS
+365 HQQSMEAS
-373 AYLQYCQ
+373 ACLQYCQ
-380 PLGEKLLMEMG
+380 PLGENLLMELG

-401 SFYRVMPHLKFNY
+401 SFYRVMPHLKFNC
-414 DLSQSAKL
+414 DLSPSAKL

-437 FSSAGLPTEFWFA
+437 FSSSGLPTEFWFA
-450 ADQNHRPQYAYHAAL
+450 ADKNHRPQYACHAAL

-572 RINRRVSLGT
+572 RINRRVSLGS

-609 GPHNGGRVKPYMRLD
+609 GPHNGDRVKPYMRLD
-624 LSASYDFATKGSIR
+624 LSVSYDFATKGKVR

-679 SLNYY
+679 SINYY

>member
-106 LGGAPIYNAAHLLG
+106 LGGAPVYNAAHLLG

-181 SQGTLRLPVG
+181 SQGTLRLPIG

-197 LSARTAYLNLLYS
+197 LSARAAYLNLLYS

-242 FEGYWGYDNMKI
+242 FEGYWGYDKMKI

-281 DGLEERKKDW
+281 DGLNEGGKDW

-305 LNVDEYSFQVGMRSF
+305 LNVGEYSFQVGMRSF

-333 RWSVGA
+333 RWRMGA
-339 EVIRHQLLPQD
+339 EVVRHQLLPQD
-350 VGITGNLANYQTNAQ
+350 IGITGNLANYQTDAQ
-365 HQQATETS
+365 HQQAAETS
-373 AYLQYCQ
+373 AYLQYSQ

-450 ADQNHRPQYAYHAAL
+450 ADKNHRPQYACHAAL

-533 GWLSGSLGRA
+533 GWLSGSWGRA
-543 MRKFDGE
+543 MRKFDGA

-572 RINRRVSLGT
+572 RINRRISFGA

-609 GPHNGGRVKPYMRLD
+609 GPHNGSRVKPYMRLD
-624 LSASYDFATKGSIR
+624 LSVSYDFATKGSVR
-638 SGINFSL
+638 NGINFSL

-679 SLNYY
+679 SINYY

>member
-1 MKRVFCIFIYVVFS
+1 MKRVFCIFIYVVFG
-15 ILKGVSAEMPDTLN
+15 ILKGVSAEMTDTLN
-29 HYGLQA
+29 HYGLQT

-106 LGGAPIYNAAHLLG
+106 LGGAPVYNAAHLLG
-120 FFSIFNAGHFTE
+120 FFSIFNAGHFSE

-197 LSARTAYLNLLYS
+197 LSARAAYLNLLYS

-254 GQASHGLQ
+254 GQASYGLQ

-267 NNTMAALHW
+267 DNTMAALHW

-281 DGLEERKKDW
+281 DGLNEGGKDW

-305 LNVDEYSFQVGMRSF
+305 LNVGEYSFQVGMRSF

-333 RWSVGA
+333 RWRMGA
-339 EVIRHQLLPQD
+339 EVVRHQLLPQD
-350 VGITGNLANYQTNAQ
+350 IGITGNLANYQTDTQ
-365 HQQATETS
+365 HQQSMEAS
-373 AYLQYCQ
+373 VYLQYCQ

-414 DLSQSAKL
+414 DLSPSAKL

-450 ADQNHRPQYAYHAAL
+450 ADKNHRPQYAYHAAL

-572 RINRRVSLGT
+572 RINRRVSLGS

-609 GPHNGGRVKPYMRLD
+609 GPHNGDRVKPYMRLD
-624 LSASYDFATKGSIR
+624 LSVSYDFATKGSVR

-660 VYDNHVRYNG
+660 VYDNHVRYNA

-679 SLNYY
+679 SINYY

>member
-1 MKRVFCIFIYVVFS
+1 MKRVFCIFIYVVLG
-15 ILKGVSAEMPDTLN
+15 ILKGVSAEMTDTLN
-29 HYGLQA
+29 HYGLQT
-35 VEIRGKRLRSQLRE
+35 VEIRGKRLRSPLRE
-49 IEGTSIISM
+49 IEGSSIISM
-58 SLMDEMPHILGNADP
+58 SFMDEMPHILGNADP

-132 MSLQKSPVSA
+132 MSLLKSPVSA

-154 LTPTWLAAEDSLS
+154 LTPTWLAAEDSLWT
-167 VGAVHGELSVGPMS
+167 GAVHGELSVGPMS

-197 LSARTAYLNLLYS
+197 LSARAAYLNLLYS

-242 FEGYWGYDNMKI
+242 IEGYWGYDNMKI

-267 NNTMAALHW
+267 DNTMAALHW

-281 DGLEERKKDW
+281 DGLDERGKVW

-350 VGITGNLANYQTNAQ
+350 VDITGNLANYQTDAQ
-365 HQQATETS
+365 HQQAAETS
-373 AYLQYCQ
+373 AYLQYSQ

-401 SFYRVMPHLKFNY
+401 SFYRVMPHLKLNY
-414 DLSQSAKL
+414 VLSPSAKL

-437 FSSAGLPTEFWFA
+437 FSSSGLPTEFWFA
-450 ADQNHRPQYAYHAAL
+450 ADKNHRPQYAWHAAL

-572 RINRRVSLGT
+572 RINRRVSLGA

-589 TPYTKV
+589 TPYTNV

-609 GPHNGGRVKPYMRLD
+609 GPHNGSRVKPYMRLD
-624 LSASYDFATKGSIR
+624 LSVSYDFATKGSVR

-660 VYDNHVRYNG
+660 VYDNHVRYNA

-679 SLNYY
+679 SINYY

>member
-1 MKRVFCIFIYVVFS
+1 MKRVFCIFIYVVFG
-15 ILKGVSAEMPDTLN
+15 ILKGVSAEMTDTLN
-29 HYGLQA
+29 HYGLQD

-106 LGGAPIYNAAHLLG
+106 LGGAPVYNAAHLLG

-167 VGAVHGELSVGPMS
+167 TGGVHGELSVGPMS

-197 LSARTAYLNLLYS
+197 LSARAAYLNLLYS

-305 LNVDEYSFQVGMRSF
+305 LNVNEYSFQVGMRSF
-320 IFDLGYKGNFSWG
+320 IFDLGYKGNFSCG

-350 VGITGNLANYQTNAQ
+350 VGITGNLANYQTDAQ
-365 HQQATETS
+365 HQQVTETS
-373 AYLQYCQ
+373 AYLQYCL

-595 NYAYLMSGNLVTEY
+595 NYAYLMSCNLVTEY

>member
-1 MKRVFCIFIYVVFS
+1 MKRVFCIFIYVVFG
-15 ILKGVSAEMPDTLN
+15 ILKGVSAEMTDTLN

-154 LTPTWLAAEDSLS
+154 LTPTWLAAEDSLWM
-167 VGAVHGELSVGPMS
+167 GGVHGELSVGPMS

-197 LSARTAYLNLLYS
+197 LSARAAYLNLLYS

-242 FEGYWGYDNMKI
+242 IEGYWGYDNMKI
-254 GQASHGLQ
+254 GQASYGLQ

-267 NNTMAALHW
+267 DNTMAALHW

-281 DGLEERKKDW
+281 DGLNEGGKDW

-305 LNVDEYSFQVGMRSF
+305 LNVGEYSFQVGMRSF

-333 RWSVGA
+333 RWRMGA
-339 EVIRHQLLPQD
+339 EVVRHQLLPQD
-350 VGITGNLANYQTNAQ
+350 IGITGNLANYQTDAH
-365 HQQATETS
+365 HQLATEAS

-414 DLSQSAKL
+414 DLSPSAKL

-450 ADQNHRPQYAYHAAL
+450 ANQNHRPQYAYHAAL

-572 RINRRVSLGT
+572 RINRRVSLGS

-609 GPHNGGRVKPYMRLD
+609 GPHNGDRVKPYMRLD
-624 LSASYDFATKGSIR
+624 LSVSYDFATKGSVR

-660 VYDNHVRYNG
+660 VYDNHVRYNA

-679 SLNYY
+679 SINYY

>member
-1 MKRVFCIFIYVVFS
+1 MKRVFCIFIYVVFG
-15 ILKGVSAEMPDTLN
+15 ILKGVSAEMTDTLN
-29 HYGLQA
+29 HYGLQT

-106 LGGAPIYNAAHLLG
+106 LGGAPVYNAAHLLG

-197 LSARTAYLNLLYS
+197 LSARAAYLNLLYS

-242 FEGYWGYDNMKI
+242 IEGYWGYDKMKI

-267 NNTMAALHW
+267 NNTMVALHW

-281 DGLEERKKDW
+281 DGLNEGGKDW

-305 LNVDEYSFQVGMRSF
+305 LNLNEYSFQVGMRSF
-320 IFDLGYKGNFSWG
+320 IFDLGYKGIFSCGKW
-333 RWSVGA
+333 RMGA
-339 EVIRHQLLPQD
+339 EVVRHQLLPQD
-350 VGITGNLANYQTNAQ
+350 IGISGNLANYQTDTQ
-365 HQQATETS
+365 HQQSMEAS

-380 PLGEKLLMEMG
+380 PLGENLLMELG

-401 SFYRVMPHLKFNY
+401 SFYRVMPHLKFNC
-414 DLSQSAKL
+414 DLSPSAKL

-450 ADQNHRPQYAYHAAL
+450 ADQNHRPQYACHAAL

-572 RINRRVSLGT
+572 RINRRVSLGS

-609 GPHNGGRVKPYMRLD
+609 GPHNGDRVKPYMRLD
-624 LSASYDFATKGSIR
+624 LSVSYDFATKGKVR

-660 VYDNHVRYNG
+660 VYDNHVRYNA

-679 SLNYY
+679 SINYY

>member
-1 MKRVFCIFIYVVFS
+1 MKRVFCIFIYVVFG
-15 ILKGVSAEMPDTLN
+15 ILKGVSAEMTDTLN
-29 HYGLQA
+29 HYGLQT
-35 VEIRGKRLRSQLRE
+35 VEIRGKRLRSPLRE
-49 IEGTSIISM
+49 IEGSSIISM
-58 SLMDEMPHILGNADP
+58 SFMDEMPHILGNADP

-106 LGGAPIYNAAHLLG
+106 LSGAPIYNAAHLLG

-181 SQGTLRLPVG
+181 SQGTLRLPIG

-197 LSARTAYLNLLYS
+197 LSARAAYLNLLYS

-242 FEGYWGYDNMKI
+242 IEGYWGYDNMKI
-254 GQASHGLQ
+254 GQASYGLQ

-267 NNTMAALHW
+267 DNTMAALHW

-281 DGLEERKKDW
+281 DGLNEGGKDW

-305 LNVDEYSFQVGMRSF
+305 LNVGEYSFQVGMRSF

-333 RWSVGA
+333 RWRMGA
-339 EVIRHQLLPQD
+339 EVVRHQLLPQD
-350 VGITGNLANYQTNAQ
+350 IGITGNLANYQTDAH
-365 HQQATETS
+365 HQLATEAS
-373 AYLQYCQ
+373 VYLQYCQ

-401 SFYRVMPHLKFNY
+401 SFYRVMPHLKLNY
-414 DLSQSAKL
+414 VLSQSAKL

-572 RINRRVSLGT
+572 RINRRVSLGS

-609 GPHNGGRVKPYMRLD
+609 GPHNGSRVKPYMRLD
-624 LSASYDFATKGSIR
+624 LSVSYDFATKGSVR

-660 VYDNHVRYNG
+660 VYDNHVRYNA

-679 SLNYY
+679 SINYY